1 MADDRYALSRF
12 HLHFR
17 DDSVESAYR
26 DEAIQATL
34 WFCRAAWILIPV
46 LGGSFGLLD
55 RPVFGANAT
64 LVLTVRA
71 LLLLVALVVLAAT
84 FWPRARPWMVG
95 SSALYILLVGCFST
109 FLVAMD
115 DRTTMSPYFVSLF
128 FAFAACFTTV
138 GVGFRYSFYALCV
151 TAAGFLLTTAA
162 LAPVSAKLILLY
174 SFFTPGIVVVFAY
187 TAYLIE
193 RVSRERFVNHE
204 QLRLSLEEVKTLSG
218 LLPICASCKNIRD
231 DMGYWSQIESYI
243 SEYSE
248 AVFTHGICPDCAT
261 ELYGDLATAPDH
273 DDDDESE

>member
-1 MADDRYALSRF
+1 MAEDRYALSRF
-12 HLHFR
+12 HLRFR
-17 DDSVESAYR
+17 EDSVESAYR
-26 DEAIQATL
+26 DEAVRGTL

-55 RPVFGANAT
+55 RQVFGANAT

-71 LLLLVALVVLAAT
+71 LLLLVALAVLAAT
-84 FWPRARPWMVG
+84 FWPKARPWMVG

-151 TAAGFLLTTAA
+151 TAAGFLLTTAV
-162 LAPVSAKLILLY
+162 LAPVTAKLILLY

-193 RVSRERFVNHE
+193 RVSRERYVNHE
-204 QLRLSLEEVKTLSG
+204 QLRQSLEEVKTLSG
-218 LLPICASCKNIRD
+218 LLPICASCKNVRD
-231 DMGYWSQIESYI
+231 DMGYWSQIEYYI
-243 SEYSE
+243 SEHSE

-261 ELYGDLATAPDH
+261 ELYPEFSEQNSADEGDEL
-273 DDDDESE
+273 E